1 MIKYEELNDEIMGL
15 NSQISTL
22 NVEIDMLN
30 STLKANNKSIED
42 TKAKISFNE
51 TLIEQIK
58 NEIKESQEK
67 FDLRVRSIYKSDI
80 NSKLLIYI
88 LESKSFSDFFNRID
102 SFKRILL
109 LDKKIINEI
118 QEKKI
123 TLDATIKELNDSA
136 KNLED
141 LNRATETSLNSLEL
155 KKKEQKIYLDKLD
168 SEKNTVFATIE
179 ENEKKL
185 ISHQLSVVN
194 SDTSTIT
201 ELEDAISTL
210 NALIPQLNSSYVIGL
225 AEDGISAGNQAIE
238 DKKVIVSRGTISE
251 NNSEGQNTN
260 TTEDTTDTNQDT
272 TEDTNQDTTDT
283 TQTTFNMSSTA
294 YTGGGTTATGLKPV
308 RDPNGISTIA
318 VDSSVIPL
326 GSKVFV
332 SGYGVAIASDTGAA
346 INGNIIDVYFDS
358 LEECTAWGRRSVTVE
373 ILAYPG
379 EW

>member
-15 NSQISTL
+15 NSQISAL

-80 NSKLLIYI
+80 NSKLLIFI

-136 KNLED
+136 KRLED

-179 ENEKKL
+179 KNEKKL

-201 ELEDAISTL
+201 ELEDAINTL

-251 NNSEGQNTN
+251 NNSEGQNTD
-260 TTEDTTDTNQDT
+260 TTEDTT
-272 TEDTNQDTTDT
+272 DTNQDTTDT